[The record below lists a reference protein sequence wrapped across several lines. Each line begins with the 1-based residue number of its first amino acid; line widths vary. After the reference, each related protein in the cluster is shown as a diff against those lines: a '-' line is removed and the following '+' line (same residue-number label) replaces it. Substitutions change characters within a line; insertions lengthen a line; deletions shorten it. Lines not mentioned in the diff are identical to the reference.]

1 MNTKA
6 LTMIG
11 LTILLAGCGG
21 GSTEARRPADRSVD
35 SSPQPAAASTAPA
48 PDTAPAPAMEP
59 RTMSEADW
67 KSKLSPMQYHV
78 LREKGTERAFTGKYW
93 NTKEPGIYKCAG
105 CGTPLFKSDAK
116 FDSGCGWPS
125 FFEPIGGTK
134 DPRIL
139 EAEDRSYGMV
149 RVEVMCRACGGHLG
163 HVFPDAPDQPTGLRY
178 CINSAAIEHVSAAEA
193 KQIEAEEA
201 ARKAAESRPAR

>member
-1 MNTKA
+1 MKTNA
-6 LTMIG
+6 LAVFG
-11 LTILLAGCGG
+11 LVLMLAGCGG
-21 GSTEARRPADRSVD
+21 GGTEARRATNEAQTAAPAATPTSGAAT
-35 SSPQPAAASTAPA
+35 PAAA
-48 PDTAPAPAMEP
+48 ME
-59 RTMSEADW
+59 TKVMSEAEW
-67 KSKLSPMQYHV
+67 KAKLDPMQYHV

-134 DPRIL
+134 DPRII
-139 EAEDRSYGMV
+139 EVEDRSYGMI
-149 RVEVMCRACGGHLG
+149 RVEVICRACGGHLG

-178 CINSAAIEHVSAAEA
+178 CINSASIEHVPAAEA
-193 KQIEAEEA
+193 KQIKADEA